1 MEKMKTNIKGLD
13 VLLGG
18 GIPVHNNVFI
28 CGGPGTGKTSLAMEF
43 LYRGALEGDNGLFL
57 SLEEDT
63 NSLVDNAT
71 TTFTKWNKFNQMI
84 KEKKLMVLTQ
94 ESYIHVDTPET
105 GVSPY
110 YTFNKLQDKINETI
124 EDNKIERIV
133 VDSASIL
140 NLFFTDDLEYRRTLL
155 NLLRD
160 LKRKGCTALLT
171 AELQNVNR
179 ETVRF
184 AIEHFVADGV
194 ILLYLLEQQER
205 RISAMEVLKMRGSE
219 HSKVLTPFK
228 ITPNGIEVFVGERVY

>member
-1 MEKMKTNIKGLD
+1 MEKIKTNIKGLD

-28 CGGPGTGKTSLAMEF
+28 CGGPGTGKTSLTMEF
-43 LYRGALEGDNGLFL
+43 LYRGALDGDNGLFL
-57 SLEEDT
+57 SLEEDSD
-63 NSLVDNAT
+63 SLIENANV
-71 TTFTKWNKFNQMI
+71 TFTKWNKFNQMI
-84 KEKKLMVLTQ
+84 KEKKLVVLTQ
-94 ESYIHVDTPET
+94 ESYIHVDMPET

-124 EDNKIERIV
+124 EDQKIKRMVI
-133 VDSASIL
+133 DSASIL

-160 LKRKGCTALLT
+160 LKKRGCTALLT

-179 ETVRF
+179 DTVRF
-184 AIEHFVADGV
+184 AIEHFVSDGV
-194 ILLYLLEQQER
+194 VLLYLLEQQER

-228 ITPNGIEVFVGERVY
+228 ITPSGIEVFVGERVY

>member
-1 MEKMKTNIKGLD
+1 MDKIKTSVKGLD

-18 GIPVHNNVFI
+18 GIPAQHNVFI
-28 CGGPGTGKTSLAMEF
+28 CGGPGTGKTCLSMEF
-43 LYRGALEGDNGLFL
+43 LYRGALSGDNGLFL

-63 NSLVDNAT
+63 DSLIENAN
-71 TTFTKWNKFNQMI
+71 TTFTKWSKFNQLV
-84 KEKKLMVLTQ
+84 KEKKLTIVTQ
-94 ESYIHVDTPET
+94 ESYIHVDMPET

-110 YTFNKLQDKINETI
+110 YTFNKLHDKLNEVI
-124 EDNKIERIV
+124 EDNKIKRV
-133 VDSASIL
+133 VIDSASIL
-140 NLFFTDDLEYRRTLL
+140 NLFFDDDLEYRRTLL
-155 NLLRD
+155 NMLRD
-160 LKRKGCTALLT
+160 LKKKGCTAMLT

-205 RISAMEVLKMRGSE
+205 RISAIEILKMRGCD

-228 ITPNGIEVFVGERVY
+228 ITPNGIEVYVGERVY

>member
-1 MEKMKTNIKGLD
+1 MEKIKTNIKGLD
-13 VLLGG
+13 ILLGG

-28 CGGPGTGKTSLAMEF
+28 CGGPGTGKTSLSMEF
-43 LYRGALEGDNGLFL
+43 LYRGALNGDNGLFL
-57 SLEEDT
+57 SLEEDSD
-63 NSLVDNAT
+63 SLIENVNV
-71 TTFTKWNKFNQMI
+71 TFTKWNKFVQMV
-84 KEKKLMVLTQ
+84 KEKKLIVLTQ
-94 ESYIHVDTPET
+94 ESYIHVDMPET

-124 EDNKIERIV
+124 EDHKIKRV
-133 VDSASIL
+133 VIDSASIL

-155 NLLRD
+155 NLLRE
-160 LKRKGCTALLT
+160 LKKKGCTALLT

-228 ITPNGIEVFVGERVY
+228 ITSNGIEVFVGERVY

>member
-1 MEKMKTNIKGLD
+1 MDKVKTSIKGLD

-18 GIPVHNNVFI
+18 GIPLHYNVFL
-28 CGGPGTGKTSLAMEF
+28 CGGPGTGKTSLSMEF
-43 LYRGALEGDNGLFL
+43 LYRGALVGDNGLFL

-63 NSLVDNAT
+63 DSLIDNAT
-71 TTFTKWNKFNQMI
+71 ATFTKWAKFNQLI
-84 KEKKLMVLTQ
+84 KEKKLTVLTQ
-94 ESYIHVDTPET
+94 ESYIHVDMPET

-110 YTFNKLQDKINETI
+110 YTFNKLHDKINEVI
-124 EDNKIERIV
+124 EDRKVKRV
-133 VDSASIL
+133 VIDSASIL
-140 NLFFTDDLEYRRTLL
+140 NLFFDNDLEYRRTLL

-160 LKRKGCTALLT
+160 LKKKGCTAMLT

-184 AIEHFVADGV
+184 AVEHFVADGV

-205 RISAMEVLKMRGSE
+205 RISAIEVLKMRGSD

-228 ITPNGIEVFVGERVY
+228 ITPGGIEIFVGERVY